1 MIQDTLQRLRGQS
14 TTTAHRS
21 VGTELSADQAQALAS
36 ILTALDEP
44 GSREP
49 GSRRAIGLFGPPGSG
64 KTTLLNELCK
74 DGIRARRTPHHRRVV
89 CATINAANLPADL
102 APWQR
107 LIFGTLDKLAQQPGA
122 PATVHDLRAELEEV
136 VQHEAH
142 GDESAT
148 LAAAAFAHHMRAAF
162 AGLIHSAITLANAT
176 FVVAIDHLD
185 KAEPAAIA
193 QLLEASRYFLNAQH
207 CTTMI
212 IADEAALV
220 AKLDDPQA
228 LHTWLTGRVELHTR
242 YEGERLQ
249 TPTRLAPSAEA
260 QTQKT
265 EPHAAFAGM
274 PQACMH
280 ILSEALGNDQRAIE
294 RAAEH
299 WRAAMR
305 ALARRN
311 AEGYHTDVSGA
322 MIAKLCALR
331 VLSPS
336 TFDAVRFDA
345 PALTTL
351 ERRAR
356 LQSPGFESRDEWA
369 EALMRDPKLAH
380 LFRMAPS
387 FIGVETRHLATAVR
401 LIQSGDAEPTP
412 APTTLAPATL
422 APATIAPAQSTAAS
436 TRRSTPTLDAHAAH
450 ATALP
455 HSAAPRAAR
464 AQPTPLL
471 PPTLWPLISVA
482 AITFIVDRL
491 TKMLVQSMPGFQSGT
506 TVFGPLFRLQPPPA
520 ADLIA
525 NGALIAAELIGL
537 ALCILIVWF
546 SAREM
551 GETRAKAFG
560 LIAGGLVANAFDHVA
575 NGAPL
580 NFVRIATLPA
590 FNFAHLALLVGA
602 LLLIIAMLT
611 EKSEDRRNAGGA
623 DYE

>member
-1 MIQDTLQRLRGQS
+1 MIQDTLQRLQGQS
-14 TTTAHRS
+14 TTTTHRS
-21 VGTELSADQAQALAS
+21 VGTELSTDQAQALAS
-36 ILTALDEP
+36 ILSALDEP

-74 DGIRARRTPHHRRVV
+74 NGIRAHRTPHHRRVV
-89 CATINAANLPADL
+89 CATINAANLPTDL

-107 LIFGTLDKLAQQPGA
+107 LIFGALDKLAQQPGA
-122 PATVHDLRAELEEV
+122 PAIVHALRAELEEV

-148 LAAAAFAHHMRAAF
+148 LAAAAFAYHMRAAF
-162 AGLIHSAITLANAT
+162 AGLIHSTITLANAT

-185 KAEPAAIA
+185 KAEPTAIA
-193 QLLEASRYFLNAQH
+193 QLMEASRYFFNAQH

-220 AKLDDPQA
+220 AKLGSPQP
-228 LHTWLTGRVELHTR
+228 LYTWLTSRVELRTR
-242 YEGERLQ
+242 YDGERLQ
-249 TPTRLAPSAEA
+249 TPARLAPSAEG
-260 QTQKT
+260 QTQQT
-265 EPHAAFAGM
+265 EPHTALSGM
-274 PQACMH
+274 PQACAH

-299 WRAAMR
+299 WHTAMR
-305 ALARRN
+305 ALVRRN

-322 MIAKLCALR
+322 MLAKLCALH

-336 TFDAVRFDA
+336 AFDAVRFDA

-356 LQSPGFESRDEWA
+356 LQSRSFEGRDEWT
-369 EALMRDPKLAH
+369 EAMMHDPKLVH
-380 LFRMAPS
+380 LFRMPPS

-401 LIQSGDAEPTP
+401 LVQSGDTEPTP
-412 APTTLAPATL
+412 ALAT
-422 APATIAPAQSTAAS
+422 PAQSTLVS
-436 TRRSTPTLDAHAAH
+436 TRLSTPALDTRAS
-450 ATALP
+450 ALP
-455 HSAAPRAAR
+455 HNTTPRATR
-464 AQPTPLL
+464 AQSALLL
-471 PPTLWPLISVA
+471 PTTLWLLISIA

-491 TKMLVQSMPGFQSGT
+491 AKMLVQSTWGFQSST
-506 TVFGPLFRLQPPPA
+506 TAFGPLARLQPPA

-525 NGALIAAELIGL
+525 NGALIAAELTGL
-537 ALCILIVWF
+537 ALCILIAWF
-546 SAREM
+546 SVREM
-551 GETRAKAFG
+551 GKTRAQAFG

-580 NFVRIATLPA
+580 NFVHIATLPA
-590 FNFAHLALLVGA
+590 FNLAHLALLAGT

-611 EKSEDRRNAGGA
+611 EKGEDRRNTSGA

>member
-44 GSREP
+44 GSRELGSREL

-212 IADEAALV
+212 VADEAALV
-220 AKLDDPQA
+220 AKLDDSQA
-228 LHTWLTGRVELHTR
+228 LHTWLTGRVELRTR

-265 EPHAAFAGM
+265 EPHAALAGM
-274 PQACMH
+274 PQACVH

-401 LIQSGDAEPTP
+401 LIQSGDAS
-412 APTTLAPATL
+412 PATL
-422 APATIAPAQSTAAS
+422 ARVSLAPAQSTPTS
-436 TRRSTPTLDAHAAH
+436 TQRSTPTLDAH

-455 HSAAPRAAR
+455 HSAAPRA
-464 AQPTPLL
+464 QPTPLL
-471 PPTLWPLISVA
+471 PTTLWPLISVA
-482 AITFIVDRL
+482 AITFIADRL

-580 NFVRIATLPA
+580 NFVYIATLPA

>member
-14 TTTAHRS
+14 TTTTHRS

-36 ILTALDEP
+36 ILTALD
-44 GSREP
+44 EP

-185 KAEPAAIA
+185 KAEPAAIT

-212 IADEAALV
+212 IADEATLV
-220 AKLDDPQA
+220 AKLNDPQV
-228 LHTWLTGRVELHTR
+228 LHTWLTGRVELRTR

-249 TPTRLAPSAEA
+249 TPIRLAPSAEA

-265 EPHAAFAGM
+265 EPHAALAGM
-274 PQACMH
+274 PQACVH
-280 ILSEALGNDQRAIE
+280 ILSEALGNDQHAIE

-299 WRAAMR
+299 WRVAMR

-369 EALMRDPKLAH
+369 EVLMRDPKLAH

-412 APTTLAPATL
+412 APATPAPATP
-422 APATIAPAQSTAAS
+422 APVSLAPAQSTPTS
-436 TRRSTPTLDAHAAH
+436 TQRSTPTLDAH

-471 PPTLWPLISVA
+471 PTTLWLLISVA
-482 AITFIVDRL
+482 AITFIADRL
-491 TKMLVQSMPGFQSGT
+491 TKMLVQSTPGFQTGT
-506 TVFGPLFRLQPPPA
+506 TVFGPLFRLQPPAA

-580 NFVRIATLPA
+580 NFVHIATLPA

-611 EKSEDRRNAGGA
+611 EKSEDRRKAGGA